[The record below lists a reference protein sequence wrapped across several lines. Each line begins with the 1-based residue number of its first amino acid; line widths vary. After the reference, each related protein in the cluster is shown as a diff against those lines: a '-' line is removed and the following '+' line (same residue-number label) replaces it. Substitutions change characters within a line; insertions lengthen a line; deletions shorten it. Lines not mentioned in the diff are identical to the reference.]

1 VLGDLNKSGESRAGA
16 LRKSTTMTIPT
27 GAADGPSESDARAA
41 LARIVASETF
51 RSSPQLGAF
60 LRFIV
65 EEALAGRGASLKGYT
80 IGVEALGRDP
90 RFNPQIDPIVRV
102 EATRLRRAMER
113 YYSGDG
119 IDDPVAIEL
128 PRGSYVPV
136 FSRRRVPAVAA
147 APAAAFGAVPGR
159 LTILGIALA
168 VGLLG
173 ACLGIYA
180 GKSGT
185 PGSRSAANI
194 DTQPTANGLPRGNGL
209 PTINIESLRVL
220 GAPRSGSI
228 VAGSLTEKLR
238 DAFARFD
245 TINVSFGPRQADNG
259 ASSALPSPA
268 ARHADYRLSGS
279 IEYGETATT
288 ILFQLID
295 TAEGTIAWSRTF
307 DQPAAGSDPSAAEEA
322 IVGALA
328 NALLQSYGVIR
339 ARDRAKHLVSSA
351 GDPRYRCIL
360 EAADSL
366 RSVDPA
372 EHDRARACLER
383 LTSVDPGFA
392 VGFEFLAVV
401 YFREYL
407 LDFAAN
413 AGDPPPLDRAL
424 RAARHAIELAPAS
437 GRAYQMLFVV
447 QYARRDIAAA
457 FASGDKAMALNKYD
471 MLTVAEYGGR
481 LIMTGNVERGMA
493 MLGRSTESGSI
504 HPSWHHFYLFL
515 GNYLTGDMKE
525 AAFQAEQITADDY
538 PLGLVAKAIAARSAG
553 NKDLARRTVQHLLG
567 IQPAWRDDARRLLEK
582 SIYEPAIVD
591 RLLHDLAA
599 CGLQGNS

>member
-1 VLGDLNKSGESRAGA
+1 
-16 LRKSTTMTIPT
+16 MTIPA
-27 GAADGPSESDARAA
+27 GAADRPSESDVRAA
-41 LARIVASETF
+41 LERIVASETF

-119 IDDPVAIEL
+119 IGDPVVIEL
-128 PRGSYVPV
+128 PRGSYVPA
-136 FSRRRVPAVAA
+136 FSRRRVPAAAPVAA
-147 APAAAFGAVPGR
+147 VPAAAFEGVSGR
-159 LTILGIALA
+159 LTILGIVLA

-173 ACLGIYA
+173 AALGIYT
-180 GKSGT
+180 GKSGA
-185 PGSRSAANI
+185 PGSGATASM
-194 DTQPTANGLPRGNGL
+194 DTRPATNALPRGNGL

-220 GAPRSGSI
+220 GTPRSGSI
-228 VAGSLTEKLR
+228 VAGALTEKLR

-245 TINVSFGPRQADNG
+245 TINVSFGPRPADNG
-259 ASSALPSPA
+259 ASSSVPSPD
-268 ARHADYRLSGS
+268 ARPADYRLSGS
-279 IEYGETATT
+279 IEYAETATT

-295 TAEGTIAWSRTF
+295 TGEGTIAWSRTF
-307 DQPAAGSDPSAAEEA
+307 DQPAAGTDPSAAEEA

-328 NALLQSYGVIR
+328 NTLLQSYGVIR
-339 ARDRAKHLVSSA
+339 ARDRAKHLASAA

-360 EAADSL
+360 EAADSF
-366 RSVDPA
+366 RSVDPG
-372 EHDRARACLER
+372 EHDRARACLEHV
-383 LTSVDPGFA
+383 TSVDPGFA

-481 LIMTGNVERGMA
+481 LIMSGNVERGMA
-493 MLGRSTESGSI
+493 MLRRSADSGSI

-553 NKDLARRTVQHLLG
+553 NKDLARRTVQHLLEV
-567 IQPAWRDDARRLLEK
+567 QPAWRDQARRLLEK

-591 RLLHDLAA
+591 RLLRDLAA
-599 CGLQGNS
+599 CGLRGSS

>member
-1 VLGDLNKSGESRAGA
+1 
-16 LRKSTTMTIPT
+16 MTIPA
-27 GAADGPSESDARAA
+27 GAADRPSESDVRAA
-41 LARIVASETF
+41 LERIVASETF

-119 IDDPVAIEL
+119 IGDPVVIEL
-128 PRGSYVPV
+128 PRGSYVPA
-136 FSRRRVPAVAA
+136 FSRRRVPAAAPVAA
-147 APAAAFGAVPGR
+147 VPAAAFGGVSGQ
-159 LTILGIALA
+159 LTILGIVLA

-173 ACLGIYA
+173 VSLGIYA
-180 GKSGT
+180 GKSGA
-185 PGSRSAANI
+185 PGSGATASM
-194 DTQPTANGLPRGNGL
+194 DTRPATNALPRGNGL

-220 GAPRSGSI
+220 GTPRSGSI
-228 VAGSLTEKLR
+228 VAGALTEKLR

-245 TINVSFGPRQADNG
+245 TINVSFGPRPADNG
-259 ASSALPSPA
+259 ASSSVPSPD
-268 ARHADYRLSGS
+268 ARPADYRLSGS
-279 IEYGETATT
+279 IEYAETATT

-295 TAEGTIAWSRTF
+295 TGEGTIAWSRTF
-307 DQPAAGSDPSAAEEA
+307 DQPAAGTDPSAAEEA

-328 NALLQSYGVIR
+328 NTLLQSYGVIR
-339 ARDRAKHLVSSA
+339 ARDRAKHLASAA

-360 EAADSL
+360 EAADSF
-366 RSVDPA
+366 RSVDPG
-372 EHDRARACLER
+372 EHDRARACLEHV
-383 LTSVDPGFA
+383 TSVDPGFA

-481 LIMTGNVERGMA
+481 LIMSGNVERGMA
-493 MLGRSTESGSI
+493 MLRRSTDSGSI

-553 NKDLARRTVQHLLG
+553 NKDLARRTVQHLLEV
-567 IQPAWRDDARRLLEK
+567 QPAWRDQARRLLEK

-591 RLLHDLAA
+591 RLLRDLAA
-599 CGLQGNS
+599 CGLRGSS

>member
-1 VLGDLNKSGESRAGA
+1 
-16 LRKSTTMTIPT
+16 MTIPA
-27 GAADGPSESDARAA
+27 GAADRPNESDVRAA
-41 LARIVASETF
+41 LERIVASETF

-119 IDDPVAIEL
+119 IGDPVVIEL
-128 PRGSYVPV
+128 PRGSYVPA
-136 FSRRRVPAVAA
+136 FSRRRVPAATPVAA
-147 APAAAFGAVPGR
+147 VPAAAFGGLSGR
-159 LTILGIALA
+159 LTILGIVLA

-173 ACLGIYA
+173 VSLGIYA
-180 GKSGT
+180 GKSGA
-185 PGSRSAANI
+185 PGSGATASM
-194 DTQPTANGLPRGNGL
+194 DTRPATNALPRGNGL

-220 GAPRSGSI
+220 GTPRSGSI
-228 VAGSLTEKLR
+228 VAGALTEKLR

-245 TINVSFGPRQADNG
+245 TINVSFGPRPADNG
-259 ASSALPSPA
+259 ASSSVPSPD
-268 ARHADYRLSGS
+268 ARPADYRLSGS
-279 IEYGETATT
+279 IEYAETATT

-295 TAEGTIAWSRTF
+295 TGEGTIAWSRTF
-307 DQPAAGSDPSAAEEA
+307 DQPAAGTDPSAAEEA

-328 NALLQSYGVIR
+328 NTLLQSYGVIR
-339 ARDRAKHLVSSA
+339 ARDRAKHLASAA

-360 EAADSL
+360 EAADSF
-366 RSVDPA
+366 RSVDPG
-372 EHDRARACLER
+372 EHDRARACLEHV
-383 LTSVDPGFA
+383 TSVDPGFA

-481 LIMTGNVERGMA
+481 LIMSGNVERGMA
-493 MLGRSTESGSI
+493 MLRRSADSGSI

-553 NKDLARRTVQHLLG
+553 NKDLARRTVQHLLEV
-567 IQPAWRDDARRLLEK
+567 QPAWRDQARRLLEK

-591 RLLHDLAA
+591 RLLRDLAA
-599 CGLQGNS
+599 CGLRGSS

>member
-1 VLGDLNKSGESRAGA
+1 
-16 LRKSTTMTIPT
+16 
-27 GAADGPSESDARAA
+27 
-41 LARIVASETF
+41 
-51 RSSPQLGAF
+51 
-60 LRFIV
+60 
-65 EEALAGRGASLKGYT
+65 
-80 IGVEALGRDP
+80 
-90 RFNPQIDPIVRV
+90 
-102 EATRLRRAMER
+102 
-113 YYSGDG
+113 
-119 IDDPVAIEL
+119 
-128 PRGSYVPV
+128 
-136 FSRRRVPAVAA
+136 
-147 APAAAFGAVPGR
+147 
-159 LTILGIALA
+159 
-168 VGLLG
+168 
-173 ACLGIYA
+173 
-180 GKSGT
+180 
-185 PGSRSAANI
+185 
-194 DTQPTANGLPRGNGL
+194 
-209 PTINIESLRVL
+209 
-220 GAPRSGSI
+220 

-245 TINVSFGPRQADNG
+245 TINVSFGPRPADNG
-259 ASSALPSPA
+259 ASSSLPSPA

-279 IEYGETATT
+279 IEYGETATA

-339 ARDRAKHLVSSA
+339 ARDRAKHLVSAA

-360 EAADSL
+360 ETAESF
-366 RSVDPA
+366 RSVDPG
-372 EHDRARACLER
+372 EHNRARACLEH

-407 LDFAAN
+407 FDFAAN

-447 QYARRDIAAA
+447 QYARRDVAAA
-457 FASGDKAMALNKYD
+457 FASGDKAMALNQYD

-493 MLGRSTESGSI
+493 MLGRSADSGSI

-553 NKDLARRTVQHLLG
+553 NKDLARRTVQHLIG
-567 IQPAWRDDARRLLEK
+567 IQPAWRNDARRLLEK
-582 SIYEPAIVD
+582 TIYEPAIVD
-591 RLLHDLAA
+591 RLLRDLAA
-599 CGLQGNS
+599 CGLQGSS

>member
-1 VLGDLNKSGESRAGA
+1 
-16 LRKSTTMTIPT
+16 MTIPA
-27 GAADGPSESDARAA
+27 GAADRPSESDVRAA
-41 LARIVASETF
+41 LERIVASETF

-119 IDDPVAIEL
+119 IGDPVVIEL
-128 PRGSYVPV
+128 PRGSYVPA
-136 FSRRRVPAVAA
+136 FSRRRVPAATPVAA
-147 APAAAFGAVPGR
+147 VPAAAFGGVPGR
-159 LTILGIALA
+159 LTILGIVLA

-173 ACLGIYA
+173 AALGIYA
-180 GKSGT
+180 GKSGA
-185 PGSRSAANI
+185 PGSGATASM
-194 DTQPTANGLPRGNGL
+194 DTWPATNALPRGNGL

-220 GAPRSGSI
+220 GTPRSGSI
-228 VAGSLTEKLR
+228 VAGALTEKLR

-245 TINVSFGPRQADNG
+245 TINVSFGPRPADNG
-259 ASSALPSPA
+259 ASSSVPSPD
-268 ARHADYRLSGS
+268 ARPADYRLSGS
-279 IEYGETATT
+279 IEYAETATT

-295 TAEGTIAWSRTF
+295 TGEGTIAWSRTF
-307 DQPAAGSDPSAAEEA
+307 DQPAAGTDPSAAEEA

-328 NALLQSYGVIR
+328 NTLLQSYGVIR
-339 ARDRAKHLVSSA
+339 ARDRAKHLASAA

-360 EAADSL
+360 EAADSF
-366 RSVDPA
+366 RSVDPG
-372 EHDRARACLER
+372 EHDRARACLEHV
-383 LTSVDPGFA
+383 TSVDPGFA

-424 RAARHAIELAPAS
+424 RAARHAIEFAPAS

-481 LIMTGNVERGMA
+481 LIMSGNVERGMA
-493 MLGRSTESGSI
+493 MLRRSTDSGSI

-567 IQPAWRDDARRLLEK
+567 VQPAWRDDARRLLEK

-591 RLLHDLAA
+591 RLLRDLAA
-599 CGLQGNS
+599 CGLRGSS

>member
-1 VLGDLNKSGESRAGA
+1 
-16 LRKSTTMTIPT
+16 
-27 GAADGPSESDARAA
+27 
-41 LARIVASETF
+41 
-51 RSSPQLGAF
+51 
-60 LRFIV
+60 
-65 EEALAGRGASLKGYT
+65 
-80 IGVEALGRDP
+80 
-90 RFNPQIDPIVRV
+90 
-102 EATRLRRAMER
+102 
-113 YYSGDG
+113 
-119 IDDPVAIEL
+119 
-128 PRGSYVPV
+128 VPA
-136 FSRRRVPAVAA
+136 FSRRRAPAA
-147 APAAAFGAVPGR
+147 APVATVPAAAFGGLSGR
-159 LTILGIALA
+159 LTILGVVLG

-173 ACLGIYA
+173 ASVGIYA
-180 GKSGT
+180 GKSGA
-185 PGSRSAANI
+185 PGAGPTASI
-194 DTQPTANGLPRGNGL
+194 DTRPTTNGLPHGNGL

-220 GAPRSGSI
+220 GTPRSGSI

-245 TINVSFGPRQADNG
+245 TINVSFGPRPADNG
-259 ASSALPSPA
+259 ASSSVPSPDT
-268 ARHADYRLSGS
+268 RPADYRLSGS
-279 IEYGETATT
+279 IEYAETATT

-295 TAEGTIAWSRTF
+295 TGEGTIAWSRTF
-307 DQPAAGSDPSAAEEA
+307 DQPAAGTDPSAAEEA

-328 NALLQSYGVIR
+328 NTLLQSYGVIR
-339 ARDRAKHLVSSA
+339 ARDRAKHLASAA

-360 EAADSL
+360 EAADSF
-366 RSVDPA
+366 RSVDPG
-372 EHDRARACLER
+372 EHDRARACLEHV
-383 LTSVDPGFA
+383 TSVDPGFA

-481 LIMTGNVERGMA
+481 LIMSGNVERGMA
-493 MLGRSTESGSI
+493 MLRRSTDSGSI

-553 NKDLARRTVQHLLG
+553 NKDLARRTVQHLLEV
-567 IQPAWRDDARRLLEK
+567 QPAWRDQARRLLEK

-591 RLLHDLAA
+591 RLLRDLAA
-599 CGLQGNS
+599 CGLRGSS